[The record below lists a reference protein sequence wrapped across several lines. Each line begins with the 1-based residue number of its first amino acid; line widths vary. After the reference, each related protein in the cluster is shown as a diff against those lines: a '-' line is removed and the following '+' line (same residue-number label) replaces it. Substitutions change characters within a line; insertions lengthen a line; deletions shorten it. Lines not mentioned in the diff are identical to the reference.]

1 MNLSMLHIGLYQRPE
16 TNLQTTHSV
25 FLGLYLSGLNYE
37 RFRGT
42 SGGQLISEVEDV
54 KVPALTLIPPNVRIE
69 FQCGQKRENWVIQ
82 CSLPELHY
90 EAGNS
95 FTVLHDHGHSFRL
108 PFRTPLTVEKA
119 HRLREKFKMI
129 QENYQTG
136 LPENIFCAET
146 VASTLLADI
155 ILAQEKEKIVTAAE
169 KFKNMIDR
177 DSCFR
182 KTLAELSREAQC
194 SAGHIRKLFV
204 KQYLIEPGE
213 YRAPASA
220 QDHALYRTD
229 RPEPQGNR
237 GSGRHETCDASAPVP
252 QGTLRHDSA
261 NAVETVSRRINPLT
275 NRIHSGHRHKSA
287 VPRRRSSGNIRRP
300 YKRQRL

>member
-177 DSCFR
+177 DACFR

-194 SAGHIRKLFV
+194 SAGHISKLFV

-213 YRAPASA
+213 YRA
-220 QDHALYRTD
+220 R
-229 RPEPQGNR
+229 
-237 GSGRHETCDASAPVP
+237 
-252 QGTLRHDSA
+252 LRL
-261 NAVETVSRRINPLT
+261 RRIMHYIEQTDLSLKEIADQVGMKHVT
-275 NRIHSGHRHKSA
+275 HLHLFLRERCGTT
-287 VPRRRSSGNIRRP
+287 PRMLLKQYRGE
-300 YKRQRL
+300 